1 MQVVS
6 LTNLP
11 EEPDA
16 GFVKKL
22 LVPRV
27 ASGTVRSM
35 ANTIKR
41 FTYSVCRMRL
51 GDALPIPPTVVI
63 ELNFGITAPSGL
75 PAISANLTSSEI
87 DWEIDALKADLD
99 AVRVNAKKALRKA
112 EEDTQRIV
120 SQRIARD
127 SE

>member
-1 MQVVS
+1 
-6 LTNLP
+6 
-11 EEPDA
+11 
-16 GFVKKL
+16 
-22 LVPRV
+22 
-27 ASGTVRSM
+27 M

-41 FTYSVCRMRL
+41 FTYSVSRMRL